1 MIMILGKKTLKSVEN
16 KFFNYQKIK
25 DAIIDAR
32 AEQDSKGGFTD
43 GDNGHSRVS
52 DPTAIAALK
61 HITPLHYVTIKD
73 GLWDIKFYNPEKWI
87 SIIEYCFG
95 VYNNSLT
102 GELAKRRYIKH
113 ETPEFTMGEMRI
125 SSKNTYYSWR
135 DDIAMMAV
143 MLAVGEGIIDPT
155 TVTE

>member
-32 AEQDSKGGFTD
+32 AEQDSKGGFTG

-73 GLWDIKFYNPEKWI
+73 GLWDIKVYNPEKWI

-95 VYNNSLT
+95 IYHETLT
-102 GELAKRRYIKH
+102 GKLAERRYLKS
-113 ETPEFTMGEMRI
+113 ETPEFTMGEMGI
-125 SSKNTYYSWR
+125 NSKSTYYAWR
-135 DDIAMMAV
+135 DDFATMAV
-143 MLAVGEGIIDPT
+143 MLAVAEGIIDSKNIS
-155 TVTE
+155 E

>member
-1 MIMILGKKTLKSVEN
+1 MILGKKTLKSVET
-16 KFFNYQKIK
+16 KFFNYKKIK
-25 DAIIDAR
+25 EAVVDAR
-32 AEQDSKGGFTD
+32 AAQDSRVGATGGSD
-43 GDNGHSRVS
+43 GHSRVS
-52 DPTAIAALK
+52 DPTAISAIK
-61 HITPLHYVTIKD
+61 HVTPLRYVTVAE
-73 GLWDIKFYNPEKWI
+73 GLWDFKVYDPEKWI

-102 GELAKRRYIKH
+102 GELAERRYIKH